1 MATNQEQ
8 LHAWLRTQTS
18 SAADFNSDM
27 LAFLDGAGYTTGDY
41 NGRLYAYLY
50 AQNGATGSPAMNDL
64 MQQFAVNNGFE
75 SWNSV
80 TNLV

>member
-1 MATNQEQ
+1 MTNQEQ
-8 LHAWLRTQTS
+8 LHAWLRGVTGTS
-18 SAADFNSDM
+18 GSFNDDM

-50 AQNGATGSPAMNDL
+50 AQTSATGSPAMNDL
-64 MQQFAVNNGFE
+64 MQQFAVNNGFQ